1 MNGMTAKELE
11 QEKLTVNRMC
21 LELKAKRQVSRN
33 RPAGGGSICTG
44 KGNMLLLTTCVEL

>member
-1 MNGMTAKELE
+1 MNGMTPKELE

-33 RPAGGGSICTG
+33 RPAGGGSKRTG
-44 KGNMLLLTTCVEL
+44 RVNTL